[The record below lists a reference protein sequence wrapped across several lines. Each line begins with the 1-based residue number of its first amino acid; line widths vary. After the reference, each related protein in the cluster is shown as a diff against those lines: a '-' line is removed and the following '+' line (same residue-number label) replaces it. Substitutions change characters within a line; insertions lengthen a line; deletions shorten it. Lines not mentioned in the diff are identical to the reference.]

1 MTSPKHDA
9 APPEGSRPFPG
20 PAPAPSPLP
29 GPALPDN
36 EVTQVMAPPPK
47 GSPNP
52 FGLPMLGDHGLPPPA
67 SARPG
72 PTLPPIAP
80 PPLAPDNEITQVMPP
95 APMGPAGS
103 RSPLSLPPRPGLGT
117 PPAPSAWPPLPP
129 GPAPG
134 FVASGPAPF
143 VDEAT
148 RVMPPAPFPAAPPH
162 MPPAAATPS
171 PLMSPYTMPAAG
183 SPGAPSHPAT
193 AYPRTQMR
201 SDGRPDTRPDLRQD
215 PGFGPDLGPRLDAGR
230 PSGLGAFDDGGGPP
244 AIAPT
249 IAVAGYEPTMVIKGG
264 QERPRT
270 MTLPDLSRG
279 KAATLPGSL
288 SQPIDGNVQQ
298 VGRYLI
304 RERLGRGGMATVFKA
319 HDPTLNRDVAIK
331 FLHASLCAD
340 EEYRARFLTEA
351 RAAGG
356 LSHPNIVVV
365 HDVGE
370 IDGRPY
376 MAMEL
381 IDGGSLADELEHHK
395 PMPIRD
401 VVVMGMQLARALDYA
416 HTKGIVHRDI
426 KPGNIMRL
434 SGTHTVKVMDFG
446 IAHVDD
452 NLDKAQHT
460 RVGDVLGT
468 PQYMSPEQANG
479 EKLDGRSDL
488 FSAGIVLYQMLTG
501 KRPFRGDTLVAV
513 ATRIATEDPTPI
525 NKQRAE
531 VPASLRRVI
540 DRCLAKQPA
549 NRFQTGRELSEALSK
564 VLAEMD
570 EAALAKNRPRIV
582 PLRVRWAATM
592 ALIVAVV
599 MGLTT
604 AVITQRQYA
613 AMMSQV
619 SDYGASLARFI
630 AKQNAAQVLGED
642 WTAVEVSVQ
651 EVMKTGDF
659 ERVTL
664 IDTSGVVRVSS
675 QAALVGQPYKA
686 EGVEVLSTKSGAS
699 ATRYLVGGEPVLGFE
714 APVTFQDKLIGRVA
728 LGIPERPLTQ
738 VARLSISLMVVLAV
752 VTVLA
757 VAIAMYFVANWFAKP
772 IQLVA
777 DSMAEIG
784 KGRFDHRINEQ
795 RKDEFGQLYAAFD
808 GMAQALQD
816 RSTAGIDTPLPPTM
830 VPRHNAPETQR
841 RPAG

>member
-1 MTSPKHDA
+1 MSTRKPDDAHPESRWPFTSA
-9 APPEGSRPFPG
+9 APVPPG
-20 PAPAPSPLP
+20 AV
-29 GPALPDN
+29 PDN
-36 EVTQVMAPPPK
+36 EVTQVMPTPPAAKPAAGAGPAP
-47 GSPNP
+47 GGERIALN
-52 FGLPMLGDHGLPPPA
+52 LPPPP
-67 SARPG
+67 PG
-72 PTLPPIAP
+72 FVDAE
-80 PPLAPDNEITQVMPP
+80 ATQVMMPP
-95 APMGPAGS
+95 AGGLSPAGAGAA
-103 RSPLSLPPRPGLGT
+103 RPPLSLPPRQGAEPPPTVGGWPLPPAGGT
-117 PPAPSAWPPLPP
+117 AGSDPFAFPPPAPAPLSAFAQPLPP
-129 GPAPG
+129 APA
-134 FVASGPAPF
+134 
-143 VDEAT
+143 VDPSEEAT
-148 RVMPPAPFPAAPPH
+148 RVLPQPMDFLARPPAPP
-162 MPPAAATPS
+162 
-171 PLMSPYTMPAAG
+171 
-183 SPGAPSHPAT
+183 APSHPAT
-193 AYPRTQMR
+193 H
-201 SDGRPDTRPDLRQD
+201 
-215 PGFGPDLGPRLDAGR
+215 F
-230 PSGLGAFDDGGGPP
+230 PP
-244 AIAPT
+244 AAHPATAFPPPPRAPDPLLPGDEPPVVAPT
-249 IAVAGYEPTMVIKGG
+249 IAVAGYEPTMIIKGG
-264 QERPRT
+264 DKAADKPRT
-270 MTLPDLSRG
+270 MTLPEIPPKRNRG
-279 KAATLPGSL
+279 ATLPGL
-288 SQPIDGNVQQ
+288 DAPAADGSMQQ

-304 RERLGRGGMATVFKA
+304 RERLGRGGMATVFRA

-340 EEYRARFLTEA
+340 DEYRDRFLREA

-381 IDGGSLADELEHHK
+381 IDGTSLADEVEAQK
-395 PMPIRD
+395 VMPIRD

-416 HTKGIVHRDI
+416 HGKGIVHRDI

-434 SGTHTVKVMDFG
+434 KASHTIKVMDFG
-446 IAHVDD
+446 IAHVEEVGD
-452 NLDKAQHT
+452 AQHT

-525 NKQRAE
+525 NKQRPE

-549 NRFQTGRELSEALSK
+549 NRFQSGKELSDALSK
-564 VLAEMD
+564 VLNELD
-570 EAALAKNRPRIV
+570 EVALAKSRPRIV
-582 PLRVRWAATM
+582 PLRVKWAATM

-613 AMMSQV
+613 AMMNQV

-630 AKQNAAQVLGED
+630 AQQNAASVLGDD
-642 WTAVEVSVQ
+642 WAAVEVAVS
-651 EVMKTGDF
+651 EVMKTGNF
-659 ERVTL
+659 ERVTV
-664 IDTSGVVRVSS
+664 IDPSGVVRVSS
-675 QAALVGQPYKA
+675 QAALVGQPYKPEGA
-686 EGVEVLSTKSGAS
+686 ESLGKLAGTAAS
-699 ATRYLVGGEPVLGFE
+699 RYLVQGDPVLGFE
-714 APVTFQDKLIGRVA
+714 APILFQDKQVGRVA

-777 DSMAEIG
+777 DSMVEIG

-808 GMAQALQD
+808 SMAQALQD
-816 RSTAGIDTPLPPTM
+816 RATAGLDPASPPTQ
-830 VPRHNAPETQR
+830 VPRRGGPETQR
-841 RPAG
+841 HRPG